1 MKTRSTRFRVAPCSR
16 RSQVQSHWPRC
27 LDSPAVGQT
36 VSQRRMPRIIVF
48 DVNETL
54 LDVDA
59 LSHTSRARSATE
71 LVLREWSS
79 TVLLYSEVASL
90 AGPYSDFGA
99 IGGAALEMVASSRR
113 VSLSTDDRTR
123 ILSGMR
129 SLPAHPDVREGL
141 RRLREA
147 GFRT

>member
-1 MKTRSTRFRVAPCSR
+1 MLATLAGPVALATVSR
-16 RSQVQSHWPRC
+16 PG
-27 LDSPAVGQT
+27 PAVGQT

-59 LSHTSRARSATE
+59 LKPHFARAFGDE
-71 LVLREWSS
+71 LVLREWFS

-99 IGGAALEMVASSRR
+99 IGGAALEMVASSRAR
-113 VSLSTDDRTR
+113 LPVDR
-123 ILSGMR
+123 R
-129 SLPAHPDVREGL
+129 SNTNPKRYAVAPGSPRC
-141 RRLREA
+141 A
-147 GFRT
+147 